1 MLAQLLEVTS
11 SFETAIQD
19 LEQQKEELEEGLH
32 GSLRILTNLFDQ
44 TGATHGSHAGRV
56 EKLAADIADKIGIK
70 GNERRNVIYAALLH
84 DVGQFGMPDAMRMKP
99 PWTLTDSERQ
109 VFRGYPVMGAMLL
122 SEVRGAEKV
131 AEIVEAHAER
141 FDGSGFPNGLK
152 GEKIPLSARVVRIAD
167 GCDTHLMFG
176 NHEHP
181 IEEVRKHLLAFR
193 GRHYDPDLIDVA
205 IGCATHAYSQTA
217 ATDVIELPINEAYV
231 GLILAGNVYDNEGR
245 FLARQG
251 AQLSAGML
259 VRLRWLLGNQVIKV
273 HRPTRQPE

>member
-1 MLAQLLEVTS
+1 
-11 SFETAIQD
+11 
-19 LEQQKEELEEGLH
+19 
-32 GSLRILTNLFDQ
+32 
-44 TGATHGSHAGRV
+44 
-56 EKLAADIADKIGIK
+56 
-70 GNERRNVIYAALLH
+70 
-84 DVGQFGMPDAMRMKP
+84 
-99 PWTLTDSERQ
+99 
-109 VFRGYPVMGAMLL
+109 
-122 SEVRGAEKV
+122 
-131 AEIVEAHAER
+131 
-141 FDGSGFPNGLK
+141 
-152 GEKIPLSARVVRIAD
+152 
-167 GCDTHLMFG
+167 MFG